1 MKLAIEIPDSQAKR
15 LKKQADALGVK
26 TEELAKAAVQ
36 DLLAAHDEDFLTCA
50 KRVLQKNKELYE
62 RLS

>member
-1 MKLAIEIPDSQAKR
+1 MKLAIEISDSQAER
-15 LKKQADALGVK
+15 LRKQANALGVR

-36 DLLAAHDEDFLTCA
+36 DLLANHDKDFLSCA